1 MWLAAA
7 CLVAAACT
15 PEVEVP
21 VEREALPREL
31 SLAEQAAAVKA
42 GRSQTIELRRTNV
55 TLDDLESLVG
65 LDGLRELVLTK
76 SQFGDEGLLVIAQHV
91 PPELERLVLGDVAAT
106 DAGLERLAA
115 LRDLKSLN
123 LGTTQVTDDG
133 LAHLAGLTRLELL
146 RLGSSNITDAGLVHL
161 QGLAQ
166 LKFLIL
172 QNAQLTDAGLEQL
185 TGLMQLESLFV
196 EGNRVTE
203 AGVRKSFPNL
213 HVHWE
218 WGGHSH

>member
-1 MWLAAA
+1 
-7 CLVAAACT
+7 
-15 PEVEVP
+15 
-21 VEREALPREL
+21 
-31 SLAEQAAAVKA
+31 
-42 GRSQTIELRRTNV
+42 
-55 TLDDLESLVG
+55 
-65 LDGLRELVLTK
+65 
-76 SQFGDEGLLVIAQHV
+76 
-91 PPELERLVLGDVAAT
+91 
-106 DAGLERLAA
+106 
-115 LRDLKSLN
+115 
-123 LGTTQVTDDG
+123 
-133 LAHLAGLTRLELL
+133 L

-172 QNAQLTDAGLEQL
+172 QNARLTDAGLEQL